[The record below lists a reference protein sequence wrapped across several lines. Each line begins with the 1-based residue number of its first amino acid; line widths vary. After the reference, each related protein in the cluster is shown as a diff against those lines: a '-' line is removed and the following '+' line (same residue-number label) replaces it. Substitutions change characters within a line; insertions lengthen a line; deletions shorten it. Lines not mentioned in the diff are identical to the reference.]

1 MTTRRG
7 FLKLLGAG
15 AALVPTLTWADMGG
29 PAYLA
34 AARRPD
40 GSFALFGIDE
50 TGDDLFAV
58 PLPDRAHSSAVH
70 PHLAQA
76 VVFGRRPGR
85 YAVLFDCGSG
95 AVLGTLTP
103 PDGLVFCGHGAY
115 DAPGARLY
123 TSEAETET
131 GAGRIGIWDASDGLR
146 RIGMLDS
153 GGTGP
158 HECILLPGGRLA
170 VANGAIENGADGK
183 PDPLDLAE
191 MQPNLTYIDL
201 AAGTILQR
209 LHLDGAL
216 RQNSIRHLAVRP
228 DGLLAFA
235 MQWHGDPTAKPALLG
250 LHREGEAAP
259 RLLAAPDALQA
270 AMQGYA
276 GSIAFSGDG
285 QQVAISSPLGGL
297 IDAFATETG
306 AHAWRSAR
314 PDLCGLAP
322 HGAGFAATTGSG
334 DWLILDGTD
343 ATPTRITR
351 AEAGRGW
358 DNHMVALRTA

>member
-1 MTTRRG
+1 MSVAQR
-7 FLKLLGAG
+7 
-15 AALVPTLTWADMGG
+15 
-29 PAYLA
+29 PA
-34 AARRPD
+34 
-40 GSFALFGIDE
+40 
-50 TGDDLFAV
+50 
-58 PLPDRAHSSAVH
+58 SA
-70 PHLAQA
+70 
-76 VVFGRRPGR
+76 
-85 YAVLFDCGSG
+85 S
-95 AVLGTLTP
+95 
-103 PDGLVFCGHGAY
+103 
-115 DAPGARLY
+115 
-123 TSEAETET
+123 SEAETET

-297 IDAFATETG
+297 IDA
-306 AHAWRSAR
+306 
-314 PDLCGLAP
+314 GLAITMFREHDVLP
-322 HGAGFAATTGSG
+322 WQGLPILVPASERMWRLPEGYPRIPLSYSLRAKKAA
-334 DWLILDGTD
+334 
-343 ATPTRITR
+343 
-351 AEAGRGW
+351 
-358 DNHMVALRTA
+358 